1 MAKNRATVII
11 SLHAVETIVE
21 EVITEGV
28 PRYEKLIAELRRAK
42 RGTQAYQDV
51 LSELWVA
58 AEVLK
63 VKAEAAMA
71 AIDEYAESL
80 PE

>member
-1 MAKNRATVII
+1 MAKNRATENV
-11 SLHAVETIVE
+11 SLHTVETIVD
-21 EVITEGV
+21 EVMTEGV
-28 PRYEKLIAELRRAK
+28 PSFEKLVAKLRRAK
-42 RGTQAYQDV
+42 RGTQSYQDV

-71 AIDEYAESL
+71 VIDEYAESL